1 MIEVDKKD
9 GKVGVKWE
17 GTDSELMFE
26 FSCLAAAL
34 IMNTDI
40 SKQMLMAAVQA
51 AGSQRISVKM
61 NHPSSI
67 FVRRLSHLLEVKGI
81 NLKDFTKEMKI
92 SEEQM
97 DIYMSGKSMPAIGDL
112 QNMSKRLDVPFDYL
126 IGGKK

>member
-1 MIEVDKKD
+1 
-9 GKVGVKWE
+9 
-17 GTDSELMFE
+17 
-26 FSCLAAAL
+26 
-34 IMNTDI
+34 
-40 SKQMLMAAVQA
+40 
-51 AGSQRISVKM
+51 M